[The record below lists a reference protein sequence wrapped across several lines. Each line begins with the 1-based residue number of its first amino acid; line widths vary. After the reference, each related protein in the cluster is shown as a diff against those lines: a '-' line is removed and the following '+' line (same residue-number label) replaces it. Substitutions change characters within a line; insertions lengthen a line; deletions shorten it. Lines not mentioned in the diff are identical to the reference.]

1 MVYQSQSVVFS
12 QQVSGDIVEFVKH
25 VAFERHDERHDER
38 RDEVPHPTLSQ
49 SEREPNTE

>member
-25 VAFERHDERHDER
+25 VAFERHDER